1 VNSEEV
7 KLLAKQ
13 AAQLSQQAV
22 ELNKQ
27 GKRLEGYAL
36 MQQAVEAARKS
47 RQLMNQPKIKKVLT
61 QLEQNGI

>member
-36 MQQAVEAARKS
+36 MQQAVEAARESTKNQKS
-47 RQLMNQPKIKKVLT
+47 SDSVGAKGNLT
-61 QLEQNGI
+61 IG